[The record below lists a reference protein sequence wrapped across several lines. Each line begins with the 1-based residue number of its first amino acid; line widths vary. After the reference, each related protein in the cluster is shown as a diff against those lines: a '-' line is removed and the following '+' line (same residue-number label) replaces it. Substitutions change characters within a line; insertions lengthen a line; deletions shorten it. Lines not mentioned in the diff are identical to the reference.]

1 MRTRRLIIAFLL
13 LPVLS
18 SVNSFVQSQ
27 DRVTELKK
35 SAHGW
40 DNKNFAVCWYNEK
53 DILNIGSYTFCSP
66 GQVLDVRM
74 SPAGT
79 TFAALYVKGKGRE
92 VSVYGY
98 SDGKLKHT
106 FRSSDTPTA
115 LAYTANARQLCI
127 GDANRNIRIYNTSDY
142 SLFRTLP
149 VAVAPKKIAL
159 SNNGYFVAISDEHIL
174 YVMNME
180 TGKVR
185 KVLEMESSVNHIAF
199 SPDNAKM
206 AVLTE
211 NGSLHMYE
219 TKSFSETD
227 LYENMRDARECLFHP
242 EGKYIGIITSTNQ
255 IAILNMKNPEED
267 RQYIDAAGVGIC
279 HIGYARTVKGLV
291 YLVYNAGT
299 NIIFHPMED
308 LVPDYE
314 HLIALEVEE
323 KMDEWMK
330 QMPGESLEDYQL
342 RVNEETRALQYA
354 KYENEVATDMA
365 GDLVAQADVSFG
377 SYNQDEKVLEVN
389 FDNMPPIFLDVP
401 QEDVADFS
409 QPEKLTFENSVYAVN
424 EEDKFELLYTEVTNT
439 ETGKKYVFDNLDKQS
454 LDYLTSGD
462 DFVPLD
468 LIQQSSMEEVMLQ
481 EIREEVV
488 TAAKEA
494 SLISEHTHIDVKTK
508 VEASTNADGEKIMN
522 YTVEFNYDVE
532 QEFSAQ
538 EDFGAG
544 KYIISQSE
552 SALAMLRIVQ
562 NAFANEFKQ
571 YIRPGKK
578 VILILTGSADAAPV
592 SRKIPYGEEYGWY
605 IDEPVHSKGELT
617 SITVSTPTGITTNEQ
632 LAFLR
637 AAGVK
642 DYVEKHI
649 TELKSMKTEYDYYI
663 NVSHSR
669 GAEFRRIGIK
679 FVFVDAFDK

>member
-1 MRTRRLIIAFLL
+1 MKTKQLILL
-13 LPVLS
+13 SLIVLLS
-18 SVNSFVQSQ
+18 SVNGFAQSR

-35 SAHGW
+35 APHGW
-40 DNKNFAVCWYNEK
+40 DNKNFAVCWFNEK
-53 DILNIGSYTFCSP
+53 EILNIGSYTFCSP

-79 TFAALYVKGKGRE
+79 TFAAMYVKGKGRE
-92 VSVYGY
+92 VSVYAY
-98 SDGKLKHT
+98 ADGKVKHT
-106 FRSSDTPTA
+106 FRLTDMPTA
-115 LAYTANARQLCI
+115 LAYAANARQLCI
-127 GDANRNIRIYNTSDY
+127 GDASRNIRIFNTSDY

-159 SNNGYFVAISDEHIL
+159 SYNGYFIAVSDEHIL
-174 YVMNME
+174 YVLNME

-199 SPDNAKM
+199 SPDNNKM

-211 NGSLHMYE
+211 KGLLHMYE
-219 TKSFSETD
+219 TKTFAETEM
-227 LYENMRDARECLFHP
+227 YENMRDARECLFHP
-242 EGKYIGIITSTNQ
+242 EGKYIAIITATDQ

-267 RQYIDAAGVGIC
+267 RQYIDTKGVGIR
-279 HIGYARTVKGLV
+279 HLGYARTAKGLV
-291 YLVYNAGT
+291 NLVYNAGAT
-299 NIIFHPMED
+299 IVFHPMED

-342 RVNEETRALQYA
+342 RVNDETRAAQYA
-354 KYENEVATDMA
+354 LFENEVATGMA
-365 GDLVAQADVSFG
+365 GNLVEQADVSFG
-377 SYNQDEKVLEVN
+377 SYNQEESVLEVN
-389 FDNMPPIFLDVP
+389 FDNMPPIFLEVP
-401 QEDVADFS
+401 QEDVAEFS
-409 QPEKLTFENSVYAVN
+409 QPEKLTFENSVYAVT
-424 EEDKFELLYTEVTNT
+424 EDDKFELLYTEVTNT
-439 ETGKKYVFDNLDKQS
+439 ETGKKYIFDNLDKQE
-454 LDYLTSGD
+454 LNYLTSGD

-488 TAAKEA
+488 AAAKEA

-508 VEASTNADGEKIMN
+508 VEAATNADGEKIMN
-522 YTVEFNYDVE
+522 YSVEFNYDVE
-532 QEFSAQ
+532 QEFSAK

-578 VILILTGSADAAPV
+578 VILKLTGSADAAPV
-592 SRKIPYGEEYGWY
+592 KKKIPYGEEYGWF
-605 IDEPVHSKGELT
+605 IDEPVYDKGELT
-617 SITVSTPTGITTNEQ
+617 TVTVNSASGITTNEQ

-637 AAGVK
+637 AMGVK

-649 TELKSMKTEYDYYI
+649 TDLNSMQKEYDCYI
-663 NVSHSR
+663 NVSNSR